1 MGKVVWSFSLTEE
14 ELAIYD
20 TSTQARLMSELSD
33 NVEQVMEKYFSWFR
47 GNGGK

>member
-1 MGKVVWSFSLTEE
+1 MSKVVWSFSLTEE

-20 TSTQARLMSELSD
+20 EATQAHLMSELSD
-33 NVEQVMEKYFSWFR
+33 KVERVMEKYYRWFR